1 MTTQTTATRTTA
13 GSPPAL
19 AEVAPDLIA
28 ELDGFSSAPDP
39 YPIYARWRENWPVSQ
54 MFGAVNLLRY
64 ADVEAVMR
72 HPRVSADDRNARA
85 HQEQVAQQR
94 LAPQYLSQMD
104 ERSFLHRDP
113 PDHTRLRRLVT
124 RAFTPQ
130 RMEALRPDIQAF
142 VDAALDTAAGEG
154 WIELVD
160 ALAYPLPIAI
170 ISRLIGIPAEDREIV
185 ESLQRAQLCCTFEPA
200 SVFAVK
206 DGDGDGETSTAQV
219 EANRIQQQLGQY
231 FDGMIEQRRQQPGS
245 DLVSALI
252 AAEEQGERLSHDEIN
267 ATLRLLFVA
276 GYETTVNLLGNGV
289 LALLRHPDQLAALR
303 QNAAL
308 AAATVDEALRYD
320 APFQFTRRIALA
332 DLDIGGYRIGAGTTI
347 LLWLAAADRDPAQFS
362 EPDRFNITRSDNRHL
377 AFGTGIHACLGGP
390 LARLQGEIVFE
401 TLARRLVDPALETD
415 PPAYLCDVFRALQ
428 ALPISFHAVRPIDSR
443 AS

>member
-1 MTTQTTATRTTA
+1 MTTQMTTAQTIA

-19 AEVAPDLIA
+19 DEVAPDLIA

-39 YPIYARWRENWPVSQ
+39 YPTYARWRQAWPVSQ

-64 ADVEAVMR
+64 ADVEAVLR

-85 HQEQVAQQR
+85 HREQVAQQR

-130 RMEALRPDIQAF
+130 RIEALRPDIQAF

-170 ISRLIGIPAEDREIV
+170 ISRLTGIPAEDGEIV

-206 DGDGDGETSTAQV
+206 NGDGETSATQV
-219 EANRIQQQLGQY
+219 EANRIQQQLSQY
-231 FDGMIEQRRQQPGS
+231 FDGMIAQRRRRPGS

-252 AAEEQGERLSHDEIN
+252 AAEEQGERLSHEEIN
-267 ATLRLLFVA
+267 ATLRLLFIG

-289 LALLRHPDQLAALR
+289 LALLRYPDQLAALR

-308 AAATVDEALRYD
+308 ASATVDEVMRYD
-320 APFQFTRRIALA
+320 APFQFTRRIALD
-332 DLDIGGYRIGAGTTI
+332 DLEIGGYRIDAGTTI

-362 EPDRFNITRSDNRHL
+362 EPDRFDITRGDNRHL

-401 TLARRLVDPALETD
+401 TLARRLVDPALEAD

-428 ALPISFHAVRPIDSR
+428 ALPIGFRAVRPADSR